1 MKWEHLRRS
10 TNVTDNRKRNIKV
23 GIIASIIGLVSGIF
37 VYGPKLPTYIT
48 DNITDA
54 NKVASVNYDYDK
66 HREFVK
72 AMLAVTEDEWKKIF
86 EIKGF
91 SQSWENPKLILFT
104 DKTKSGCGDADSNIG
119 PFYCSGDNTVY
130 IDLDFFKLLETN
142 LKVIGDTSQAYVIF
156 HEVGHH
162 VQNLVGILPN
172 TYRKMNDSSEI
183 EANKLLVRM
192 ELQADCYAGIIFNKS
207 KHLLEPG
214 DVAEFINA
222 AAKIGDDWL
231 QSRSGTVVPDSFTHG
246 TSEQRAGWLL
256 HGYKYGNVDSCDTFK
271 QPDSVIK
278 I

>member
-66 HREFVK
+66 HREFVR

-86 EIKGF
+86 ENKGF
-91 SQSWENPKLILFT
+91 SQNWETPKLILFT
-104 DKTKSGCGDADSNIG
+104 DKTKSGCGDADFNIG

-278 I
+278 L

>member
-86 EIKGF
+86 EAKGF
-91 SQSWENPKLILFT
+91 SQNWQAPKLILFT
-104 DKTKSGCGDADSNIG
+104 DKTRSGCGNADSNIG

-278 I
+278 L